1 MGTEQSASAFGY
13 DSTRRNRWVSGTVA
27 GLASG
32 LVFGVL
38 LQSMGMMPTIAS
50 LYGSGSVVVGWLAH
64 MVHSVVF
71 ALVFVA
77 VLRLGPFEQYDGRLV
92 PTLLLAIGYGI
103 VLWVFGAA
111 IVMPAWLSVVTTA
124 SPTVPV
130 IDMQS
135 LVGHVVYGVVLGT
148 VYPVAAGTVDL
159 LPRRGEQ
166 AT

>member
-1 MGTEQSASAFGY
+1 MGTRQSRRFEYEGVQ
-13 DSTRRNRWVSGTVA
+13 RNRWVSGTIA
-27 GLASG
+27 GIASG

-50 LYGSGSVVVGWLAH
+50 LYGSESVLIGWVAH
-64 MVHSVVF
+64 LVHSVVF
-71 ALVFVA
+71 AIGFVA
-77 VLRLGPFEQYDGRLV
+77 ALGRSPFAQYDGKLV

-103 VLWVFGAA
+103 LLWVFGAA
-111 IVMPAWLSVVTTA
+111 IVMPAWLSVVTPA
-124 SPTVPV
+124 SPAIPV
-130 IDMQS
+130 INAQS

-148 VYPVAAGTVDL
+148 VYPVLVGAVDL